1 MARNVE
7 IKARV
12 TDFDH
17 QYQLARELAR
27 QQSTVID
34 HVDHF
39 FNCASGR
46 LKLRVLSQIE
56 GELIFYDRSNQAGP
70 KLSSYLISMT
80 TEPEKLRDVLKA
92 AYGVRT
98 TVRKTRNYWMVGRT
112 RIHLD
117 QVESLGDFLELEVVL
132 DGSEDVAVGV
142 REAER
147 LMKALGIFDEQLVES
162 VYVDLLEAANFKTSD
177 TSLV

>member
-17 QYQLARELAR
+17 QYQLAHELAG

-46 LKLRVLSQIE
+46 LKLRVLSPAE
-56 GELIFYDRSNQAGP
+56 GYLIFYDQPNQAGP
-70 KLSSYLISMT
+70 KLSSYLISKT
-80 TEPEKLRDVLKA
+80 TEPEKLLNALNA

-98 TVRKTRNYWMVGRT
+98 TVRKTRNYWMAGRT

-117 QVESLGDFLELEVVL
+117 QVESLGNFLELEVVL
-132 DGSEDVAVGV
+132 DDSEDVAVGV
-142 REAER
+142 REAEG
-147 LMKALGIFDEQLVES
+147 LMKNLGIVDEQLVES
-162 VYVDLLEAANFKTSD
+162 AYVDLLEARNSKS
-177 TSLV
+177 SE

>member
-17 QYQLARELAR
+17 QYQLAHGLAG

-34 HVDHF
+34 QVDYF
-39 FNCASGR
+39 FKTEAGR
-46 LKLRVLSQIE
+46 QKLRVLSPIE
-56 GELIFYDRSNQAGP
+56 GYLIFYDRPNQAGP
-70 KLSSYLISMT
+70 KLSSYLISKT
-80 TEPEKLRDVLKA
+80 TEPEKLCDVLKA

-98 TVRKTRNYWMVGRT
+98 IVRKTRNYWMVGRT

-132 DGSEDVAVGV
+132 DDTEDIAVGV

-147 LMKALGIFDEQLVES
+147 LMKELGIFDEQLVES
-162 VYVDLLEAANFKTSD
+162 AYVDLLEAANF
-177 TSLV
+177 